1 MNPNPV
7 AFKEVG
13 PGRPKGSKNK
23 FTQLKDNFYQVF
35 EDIGGIDRMKEWVLA
50 DARNLTTFYTL
61 LSKLLPTRVEGM
73 DNNNTNIFVAD
84 KGNGSISTEQR
95 KRIADILA
103 GVPNRPDSK

>member
-1 MNPNPV
+1 MAGNSNSGRRSIRDEAQIARLIDASSKYLLNKIESKDTPDDIKLKIALVV
-7 AFKEVG
+7 APRG
-13 PGRPKGSKNK
+13 I
-23 FTQLKDNFYQVF
+23 TQK
-35 EDIGGIDRMKEWVLA
+35 
-50 DARNLTTFYTL
+50 
-61 LSKLLPTRVEGM
+61 VEGM